1 VIQVSAAHPVVEDTE
16 YLKLVGV
23 VTGGDVCFGM
33 ATYDRCAS
41 EVRVE
46 KVVRVLSVC
55 CGGNETVEGARRK
68 LYAYRAASLPVADK
82 AGDYL

>member
-1 VIQVSAAHPVVEDTE
+1 MVEDTE
-16 YLKLVGV
+16 YRMLIGG

-33 ATYDRCAS
+33 AADDRCAS

-46 KVVRVLSVC
+46 KVVRIVSVC
-55 CGGNETVEGARRK
+55 CGGSEMVEGARRK
-68 LYAYRAASLPVADK
+68 LYAYRATSLPVADK